1 MLVSQHIY
9 IYRLLVSELSSLD
22 CVDSIVLSFPKY
34 CPWRVEDSGPL
45 HLELGFDYMAYKPS
59 HMARQSLGVACK
71 LDLKDMNCA
80 DITICTLF
88 SKMYAVYI
96 SNRVQIHIYI
106 YIISSGALS
115 FLTFKPYIIFCPPI
129 LLLTCSRAMTA
140 SKAT

>member
-1 MLVSQHIY
+1 MIFAIVLVSQHIY

-71 LDLKDMNCA
+71 LDVKDMNCA
-80 DITICTLF
+80 YIHYEMYTIF
-88 SKMYAVYI
+88 
-96 SNRVQIHIYI
+96 
-106 YIISSGALS
+106 
-115 FLTFKPYIIFCPPI
+115 
-129 LLLTCSRAMTA
+129 
-140 SKAT
+140 

>member
-71 LDLKDMNCA
+71 LDVKDMNCA
-80 DITICTLF
+80 YITKCTLF
-88 SKMYAVYI
+88 FKTCMQYTSKTVFKKK
-96 SNRVQIHIYI
+96 IYI
-106 YIISSGALS
+106 LIQHFKWSSELPD
-115 FLTFKPYIIFCPPI
+115 F
-129 LLLTCSRAMTA
+129 
-140 SKAT
+140 

>member
-80 DITICTLF
+80 DITKCTLF

-106 YIISSGALS
+106 S
-115 FLTFKPYIIFCPPI
+115 FQVEL
-129 LLLTCSRAMTA
+129 
-140 SKAT
+140 